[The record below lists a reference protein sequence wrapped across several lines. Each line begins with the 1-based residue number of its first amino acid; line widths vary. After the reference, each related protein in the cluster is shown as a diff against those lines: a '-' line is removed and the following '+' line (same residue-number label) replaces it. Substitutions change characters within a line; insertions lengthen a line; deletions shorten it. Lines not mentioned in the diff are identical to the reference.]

1 MSMNNYKIIY
11 QMTWLTFEGT
21 RITVDAEKYIQS
33 QPVSY
38 DQVADVIES
47 IRAQGIPVRARID
60 VTGLKITR
68 VDIIGVVRI
77 IWELH
82 EETIDENLLESLELY
97 GASPRVLYIWNSLK
111 TALPSFLSMN
121 NNTVFST

>member
-1 MSMNNYKIIY
+1 
-11 QMTWLTFEGT
+11 MTWLTFEGT